1 MLRMKLYY
9 NFNFQFSPTVKVA
22 ANQYKK
28 AKYPEGKHVVILPK
42 KYTVNFKK
50 KKKKISQVFELII
63 AKLQKTFKKHANIA
77 HSPQH
82 KKH

>member
-42 KYTVNFKK
+42 KYTANFKK
-50 KKKKISQVFELII
+50 KKKKNLTSIRTDNCQTS
-63 AKLQKTFKKHANIA
+63 KNLQKTCSHC
-77 HSPQH
+77 SQSTT
-82 KKH
+82 